1 LVDDLALRAADVG
14 DDGAWLELAR
24 GATER
29 LDVLDDREDRRAED
43 DEIAARR
50 GRDEIRVGEAFVDRP
65 RTTGLVEGSRRA
77 HAEDLPAEA
86 RAFERETER
95 SADEPHADDADRRE
109 RRCCGHDQ
117 RPPRRAARRARTLY
131 RASARGIEGGVA
143 ALAGMQG
150 AE

>member
-1 LVDDLALRAADVG
+1 
-14 DDGAWLELAR
+14 
-24 GATER
+24 
-29 LDVLDDREDRRAED
+29 
-43 DEIAARR
+43 
-50 GRDEIRVGEAFVDRP
+50 
-65 RTTGLVEGSRRA
+65 VEGSRRA

-150 AE
+150 AETEVVNGDGDRVTETESQSQSQRQR